1 MFEMSLK
8 CSWREVR
15 VNALRIVATIGA
27 VLAKSLQPH
36 TLLKVISL
44 ILNND
49 PKVSNT
55 KRRDKIALKIQ

>member
-1 MFEMSLK
+1 MSAHYHSCVFQFSDISASDLQYMFEMSLK

-36 TLLKVISL
+36 PLLKVM
-44 ILNND
+44 
-49 PKVSNT
+49 
-55 KRRDKIALKIQ
+55 